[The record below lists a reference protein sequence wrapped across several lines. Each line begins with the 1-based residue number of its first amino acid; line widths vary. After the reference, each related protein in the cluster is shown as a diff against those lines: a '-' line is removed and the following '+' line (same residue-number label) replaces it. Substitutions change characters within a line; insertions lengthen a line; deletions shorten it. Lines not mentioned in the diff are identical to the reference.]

1 MEGYLLV
8 QAPPVDLTA
17 NENGLSPETM
27 AAWQAF
33 LKAHTVLTRA
43 LERELV
49 AAQRLPLAE
58 YDVLAQLSSSGEGR
72 LRMAQLADR
81 VLLSRSG
88 LTRLVERLEASG
100 LVRREVCPSDAR
112 GSFAV
117 LTELGQ
123 QRLTAAACDHL
134 RSVQL
139 HFGDVLESEQMT
151 TLRAALERIT
161 AANSGVGPESY
172 QSCDTESPGAD
183 EETLSGK

>member
-1 MEGYLLV
+1 V
-8 QAPPVDLTA
+8 QAPRVEQMNKED
-17 NENGLSPETM
+17 GLSPETL

-58 YDVLAQLSSSGEGR
+58 YDVLVQLNSAEAGR

-88 LTRLVERLEASG
+88 LTRLVERLEASA

-117 LTELGQ
+117 LTDLGR
-123 QRLTAAACDHL
+123 QRLTAAAGDHL

-139 HFGDVLESEQMT
+139 HFGDVLESEQMSA
-151 TLRAALERIT
+151 LRDALERIT
-161 AANSGVGPESY
+161 AANSGGGPEGCP
-172 QSCDTESPGAD
+172 SCGHGESEVD
-183 EETLSGK
+183 EESTGGS